1 MFEMNRAAFI
11 FNSPPLSPMVISSID
26 FNKGMLSVVGDGYEN
41 QEVQEIQYHIVFIT
55 QIFLLPVSPIKVML
69 RNITEGGIISPLTI
83 TILNQC

>member
-26 FNKGMLSVVGDGYEN
+26 FNKGMLSILGDGYEN
-41 QEVQEIQYHIVFIT
+41 QEIQEIQYHIVFMT
-55 QIFLLPVSPIKVML
+55 QIFLLPIML